1 MEAIHRA
8 FGTNVSTHES
18 RACVSFRCSQGS
30 ECYNWRTMASEPTGQ
45 TCSACGTTVETT
57 EAEPLA
63 RIACPTCGKKI
74 RVERAFD
81 HFVVVETLGVGG
93 MGTVYKARDKQLD
106 RFVALKLLRRDLGG
120 EEDHKAR
127 LQEEARIA
135 AAVNHPYVIQVFDSG
150 TDHGQFYVV
159 MELVDQG
166 SLDDLMALQ
175 PCLPEKRVLEIGI
188 QVAKGLRAAH
198 RRGLIHR
205 DVKPANILF
214 VDEHAAKIGDFGL
227 ASSATQRWGIG
238 GVVWGTPEYVAP
250 ERLNNEPEDFRSDI
264 YSLGATLFHAIAG
277 KPPIEA
283 RTNSAT
289 ALLESKQRP
298 LDLQTTAPDVS
309 AGTVEVL
316 QRMIAAD
323 PAQRFSSYDDL
334 VAELE
339 RAWRELELD
348 DAISGGETRRRRWPS
363 VLSRSTRRSFEAL
376 SGVLRWHRRLPV
388 FIRVALPTVLAVGI
402 LFVIARSRGW
412 LDRSLWNKALA
423 EYRQQVA
430 LYHFA
435 QAAERIRNVKLIGA
449 YYKPAE
455 EVAEKR
461 ARFMSDWKNTLIDDL
476 NRARFL
482 GTLTDISGAQ
492 YMGIV
497 SATDEGLTMKLPYGI
512 AWITWEKLSP
522 QTLLMLSKS
531 FIDPVA
537 RDAPDRMWRCAVFA
551 NETGQTEAARELV
564 DAAAKAKPEYKEQI
578 SQLFPDITLAH

>member
-1 MEAIHRA
+1 
-8 FGTNVSTHES
+8 
-18 RACVSFRCSQGS
+18 
-30 ECYNWRTMASEPTGQ
+30 MASEPTAQACPG
-45 TCSACGTTVETT
+45 CGTTVDTA

-63 RIACPTCGKKI
+63 RIACPKCGKKI
-74 RVERAFD
+74 RVERTFD
-81 HFVVVETLGVGG
+81 HFVVIETLGVGG
-93 MGTVYKARDKQLD
+93 MGTVYKARDMQLD

-120 EEDHKAR
+120 EEDHKTR

-135 AAVNHPYVIQVFDSG
+135 AAVNHPCVIQVFDSG

-175 PCLPEKRVLEIGI
+175 SRLPEKRVLEIGI
-188 QVAKGLRAAH
+188 QVARGLRAAH

-227 ASSATQRWGIG
+227 ASTATQRWASG

-250 ERLNNEPEDFRSDI
+250 ERLNNDPEDLRSDI

-283 RTNSAT
+283 STNSST
-289 ALLESKQRP
+289 ALLELKQQP
-298 LDLQTTAPDVS
+298 LDLQATVPDVS
-309 AGTVEVL
+309 VATAEVL

-363 VLSRSTRRSFEAL
+363 ALSRFTRRSFEAL
-376 SGVLRWHRRLPV
+376 SGVLRWPRLPLL
-388 FIRVALPTVLAVGI
+388 IRVALPTVLAVGI

-412 LDRSLWNKALA
+412 LDRSPWNKALA
-423 EYRQQVA
+423 EYREQVA

-435 QAAERIRNVKLIGA
+435 QAAEGISNVKLIGA

-461 ARFMSDWKNTLIDDL
+461 ARLMSDWKNTLIDDL
-476 NRARFL
+476 NRAHFS

-497 SATDEGLTMKLPYGI
+497 SATDEGLTMKLRYGI

-522 QTLLMLSKS
+522 QTLLMVSRS
-531 FIDPVA
+531 FINPVA
-537 RDAPDRMWRCAVFA
+537 RDAADRQWRCAVFA
-551 NETGQTEAARELV
+551 SETRQPEAATELAE
-564 DAAAKAKPEYKEQI
+564 AAARAKPEYKEQI
-578 SQLFPDITLAH
+578 PQLFSDIGQGPQATR

>member
-1 MEAIHRA
+1 
-8 FGTNVSTHES
+8 
-18 RACVSFRCSQGS
+18 
-30 ECYNWRTMASEPTGQ
+30 MASEPTAQ
-45 TCSACGTTVETT
+45 TCSGCGTTVDTT
-57 EAEPLA
+57 AAEPLA
-63 RIACPTCGKKI
+63 RIACPRCGKKI
-74 RVERAFD
+74 RVERTFD
-81 HFVVVETLGVGG
+81 HFAVVETLGVGG
-93 MGTVYKARDKQLD
+93 MGTVYKARDMQLD

-120 EEDHKAR
+120 EEDHKTR

-135 AAVNHPYVIQVFDSG
+135 AAVNHPCVIQVFDSG

-175 PCLPEKRVLEIGI
+175 LRLPEKRVLEIGI
-188 QVAKGLRAAH
+188 QVARGLRAAQ

-250 ERLNNEPEDFRSDI
+250 ERLNNDPEDFRSDI

-283 RTNSAT
+283 STNSST
-289 ALLESKQRP
+289 ALLELKQQP
-298 LDLQTTAPDVS
+298 LDLQATVPDVS
-309 AGTVEVL
+309 VPTAEVL

-348 DAISGGETRRRRWPS
+348 DAISGGETRRRRWPAA
-363 VLSRSTRRSFEAL
+363 LPRFTRRSFEAL
-376 SGVLRWHRRLPV
+376 SGVLRRFHRLPRL
-388 FIRVALPTVLAVGI
+388 IRVTLPAILAAGI
-402 LFVIARSRGW
+402 LFVIARSKGW
-412 LDRSLWNKALA
+412 LDSGPWNKALA
-423 EYRQQVA
+423 NYKKEVA
-430 LYHFA
+430 LYQFA
-435 QAAERIRNVKLIGA
+435 QAAEEIRNVKLIGG

-461 ARFMSDWKNTLIDDL
+461 AQLMFDWKNTLIDDL
-476 NRARFL
+476 NRARFS
-482 GTLTDISGAQ
+482 GTLTDSSGAQ
-492 YMGIV
+492 YTGIV

-512 AWITWEKLSP
+512 AWITWDKVSP
-522 QTLLMLSKS
+522 KEILAVSKS
-531 FIDPVA
+531 FIDPG
-537 RDAPDRMWRCAVFA
+537 APGAADRQWRCAVFA
-551 NETGQTEAARELV
+551 SETGQPEAARELAE
-564 DAAAKAKPEYKEQI
+564 AAARAKPEYKEQI
-578 SQLFPDITLAH
+578 SVLFPGMSQAP

>member
-1 MEAIHRA
+1 
-8 FGTNVSTHES
+8 
-18 RACVSFRCSQGS
+18 
-30 ECYNWRTMASEPTGQ
+30 MASEPTAQ
-45 TCSACGTTVETT
+45 TCPGCGATVDTT

-74 RVERAFD
+74 RVERTFD
-81 HFVVVETLGVGG
+81 HFLVVETLGVGG
-93 MGTVYKARDKQLD
+93 MGTVYKARDMQLD

-120 EEDHKAR
+120 EEDHKSR

-175 PCLPEKRVLEIGI
+175 PRMPEKRVLEIGI

-250 ERLNNEPEDFRSDI
+250 ERLNNDPEDFRSDI

-277 KPPIEA
+277 KPPVEA
-283 RTNSAT
+283 STNSAV

-298 LDLQTTAPDVS
+298 LDLQVTAPDVS
-309 AGTVEVL
+309 AETAEVL

-323 PAQRFSSYDDL
+323 PGQRFSSYDDL

-339 RAWRELELD
+339 RAWRALALE
-348 DAISGGETRRRRWPS
+348 DATSDGETRRRRWPS
-363 VLSRSTRRSFEAL
+363 ALSRFTRRSFEAL
-376 SGVLRWHRRLPV
+376 SGVLRWHRRLPLL
-388 FIRVALPTVLAVGI
+388 IRVALPAVMAAGI
-402 LFVIARSRGW
+402 LFVIARSKGW
-412 LDRSLWNKALA
+412 LDRGPWNKALA
-423 EYRQQVA
+423 NYRDEVA
-430 LYHFA
+430 VYHFA

-461 ARFMSDWKNTLIDDL
+461 AQFMFDWKNTLIDDL
-476 NRARFL
+476 NRAHYS
-482 GTLTDISGAQ
+482 GILTDNSGAQ
-492 YMGIV
+492 YKGIV

-522 QTLLMLSKS
+522 KELLAVSKS
-531 FIDPVA
+531 FIDPGA
-537 RDAPDRMWRCAVFA
+537 RDAADRQWRCAVFA
-551 NETGQTEAARELV
+551 SETGQTEEATQLAEAAAR
-564 DAAAKAKPEYKEQI
+564 AKPEYKEQI
-578 SQLFPDITLAH
+578 PQLFSNIAQTD

>member
-1 MEAIHRA
+1 
-8 FGTNVSTHES
+8 
-18 RACVSFRCSQGS
+18 
-30 ECYNWRTMASEPTGQ
+30 MASEPTAQ
-45 TCSACGTTVETT
+45 TCPGCGATVDTT

-81 HFVVVETLGVGG
+81 HYVVVETLGVGG
-93 MGTVYKARDKQLD
+93 MGTVYKARDMELD

-120 EEDHKAR
+120 QEDHKAR

-175 PCLPEKRVLEIGI
+175 PRLPEKRVLEIGI
-188 QVAKGLRAAH
+188 QVAKGLRAAQ

-250 ERLNNEPEDFRSDI
+250 ERLHNDPEDFRSDI

-283 RTNSAT
+283 STNSAT

-298 LDLQTTAPDVS
+298 LDLQATAPDVS
-309 AGTVEVL
+309 AETAEVL

-339 RAWRELELD
+339 RAWQAVALE
-348 DAISGGETRRRRWPS
+348 DATSGGETRRRRWRS
-363 VLSRSTRRSFEAL
+363 AWSRFTQRSFEAL
-376 SGVLRWHRRLPV
+376 IGVLRWDRRLP
-388 FIRVALPTVLAVGI
+388 FLIRVGLPAVLALGF

-412 LDRSLWNKALA
+412 LDRSPWNKALA
-423 EYRQQVA
+423 EYREQVA
-430 LYHFA
+430 LYRFA
-435 QAAERIRNVKLIGA
+435 QAAEGIRNVKLIGA

-461 ARFMSDWKNTLIDDL
+461 ARLMFDWKNSLIDDL
-476 NRARFL
+476 NRAHFSGL
-482 GTLTDISGAQ
+482 LTDSSGAQ
-492 YMGIV
+492 YRGIV

-522 QTLLMLSKS
+522 QTLLMVSRS
-531 FIDPVA
+531 FIAPVA
-537 RDAPDRMWRCAVFA
+537 RDAADRQWRCAVFA
-551 NETGQTEAARELV
+551 SESGQTEAARELV

-578 SQLFPDITLAH
+578 SQLFPGIAPAR

>member
-1 MEAIHRA
+1 
-8 FGTNVSTHES
+8 
-18 RACVSFRCSQGS
+18 
-30 ECYNWRTMASEPTGQ
+30 MASEPTTQ
-45 TCSACGTTVETT
+45 TCPGCGATVDTT

-74 RVERAFD
+74 RVERTFD
-81 HFVVVETLGVGG
+81 HFLVVETLGVGG
-93 MGTVYKARDKQLD
+93 MGTVYKARDMQLD

-175 PCLPEKRVLEIGI
+175 PRLPEKRVLEIGI

-214 VDEHAAKIGDFGL
+214 IDEHAAKIGDFGL

-250 ERLNNEPEDFRSDI
+250 ERLNNDPEDFRSDI

-283 RTNSAT
+283 STNSAT

-298 LDLQTTAPDVS
+298 LDLQATAPDVS
-309 AGTVEVL
+309 AETAEVL

-339 RAWRELELD
+339 RAWRALALE
-348 DAISGGETRRRRWPS
+348 DATSDGETRRRRWPS
-363 VLSRSTRRSFEAL
+363 ALSRFTRRSFEAL
-376 SGVLRWHRRLPV
+376 SGVLRWHRRLPLL
-388 FIRVALPTVLAVGI
+388 IRVALPAVMAAGI
-402 LFVIARSRGW
+402 LFVIARSKGW
-412 LDRSLWNKALA
+412 LDRGPWNKALA
-423 EYRQQVA
+423 NYREEVA

-461 ARFMSDWKNTLIDDL
+461 AQLMFDWKNTLIDDL
-476 NRARFL
+476 NRAHFS
-482 GTLTDISGAQ
+482 GTLTDNSGAQ
-492 YMGIV
+492 YTGIV

-522 QTLLMLSKS
+522 KELLAVSKS
-531 FIDPVA
+531 FIDPGA
-537 RDAPDRMWRCAVFA
+537 RDAADRQWRCAVFA
-551 NETGQTEAARELV
+551 SETGQTEEATQLAEAAARV
-564 DAAAKAKPEYKEQI
+564 KPEYKEQI
-578 SQLFPDITLAH
+578 PQLFSNIAQTD

>member
-1 MEAIHRA
+1 MD
-8 FGTNVSTHES
+8 
-18 RACVSFRCSQGS
+18 
-30 ECYNWRTMASEPTGQ
+30 
-45 TCSACGTTVETT
+45 TTA
-57 EAEPLA
+57 AEPLA
-63 RIACPTCGKKI
+63 RVACPTCGKKI
-74 RVERAFD
+74 RVERTFD

-93 MGTVYKARDKQLD
+93 MGTVYKARDMELD

-127 LQEEARIA
+127 LQQEARIA
-135 AAVNHPYVIQVFDSG
+135 AAVNHPCVIQVFDSG

-175 PCLPEKRVLEIGI
+175 LRLPEKRVLEIGI
-188 QVAKGLRAAH
+188 QVARGLRAAQ

-227 ASSATQRWGIG
+227 ASSATQRWGS

-250 ERLNNEPEDFRSDI
+250 ERLNNDPEDFRSDI

-289 ALLESKQRP
+289 ELLESKQRP

-309 AGTVEVL
+309 AATVEVL

-339 RAWRELELD
+339 RAWRELALD
-348 DAISGGETRRRRWPS
+348 DAISGGETRRRRWPLA
-363 VLSRSTRRSFEAL
+363 LSRFTRRSFEGL
-376 SGVLRWHRRLPV
+376 SGVLRWPRRLPLV
-388 FIRVALPTVLAVGI
+388 IRVALPAVLAVGI

-412 LDRSLWNKALA
+412 LDRGPWNRAFASYK
-423 EYRQQVA
+423 EQVA
-430 LYHFA
+430 LYQFA
-435 QAAERIRNVKLIGA
+435 QAAEGIRNVKLFGG

-455 EVAEKR
+455 EVAENR
-461 ARFMSDWKNTLIDDL
+461 ARLMLDWKSTLIDDL
-476 NRARFL
+476 NRAHFS
-482 GTLTDISGAQ
+482 GTLTDSSGAQ
-492 YMGIV
+492 YTGIV

-512 AWITWEKLSP
+512 AWITWDKLSP
-522 QTLLMLSKS
+522 KEILAVSKS
-531 FIDPVA
+531 FIDPG
-537 RDAPDRMWRCAVFA
+537 APGAADRQWRCAVFA
-551 NETGQTEAARELV
+551 SETGQTEAARELAE
-564 DAAAKAKPEYKEQI
+564 AAARAKPEYKEQI
-578 SQLFPDITLAH
+578 SVLFPDMSQAPSPTR

>member
-1 MEAIHRA
+1 
-8 FGTNVSTHES
+8 
-18 RACVSFRCSQGS
+18 
-30 ECYNWRTMASEPTGQ
+30 MASEPTAQ
-45 TCSACGTTVETT
+45 TCPACGTTVDTT

-93 MGTVYKARDKQLD
+93 MGSVYKARDKQLD
-106 RFVALKLLRRDLGG
+106 RFVALKLLRKDLGG

-166 SLDDLMALQ
+166 SIDDLMALQ
-175 PCLPEKRVLEIGI
+175 PRLPEKRVLEIGI

-250 ERLNNEPEDFRSDI
+250 ERLNNDPEDFRSDI

-277 KPPIEA
+277 KPPVDVS
-283 RTNSAT
+283 TNSAT
-289 ALLESKQRP
+289 DLLQSKQRP
-298 LDLQTTAPDVS
+298 PDLRSIAPDIS
-309 AGTVEVL
+309 AGTAEVL

-323 PAQRFSSYDDL
+323 PGQRFSSYDDL

-339 RAWRELELD
+339 RVWRALALEDATD
-348 DAISGGETRRRRWPS
+348 DGETRRRRSPS
-363 VLSRSTRRSFEAL
+363 IFSRGGRRSFEAL
-376 SGVLRWHRRLPV
+376 QSVWQWTRRLPL
-388 FIRVALPTVLAVGI
+388 FIRVVLPAMLAAGI
-402 LFVIARSRGW
+402 LFVIARNTGW
-412 LDRSLWNKALA
+412 LDRGRWNKALA
-423 EYRQQVA
+423 NYREEVG
-430 LYHFA
+430 LYQFA
-435 QAAERIRNVKLIGA
+435 QATEGIRNVKLIA
-449 YYKPAE
+449 ETYAPAK
-455 EVAEKR
+455 EVAEKK
-461 ARFMSDWKNTLIDDL
+461 AQLMLDWKNTLIDDL
-476 NRARFL
+476 DRAHFA
-482 GTLTDISGAQ
+482 GTLNDNSGAR
-492 YMGIV
+492 YTGIV

-512 AWITWEKLSP
+512 AWITWDKLSP
-522 QTLLMLSKS
+522 ETLLMISRS
-531 FIDPVA
+531 FIDSGR
-537 RDAPDRMWRCAVFA
+537 RDAADRQWRCAVFA
-551 NETGQTEAARELV
+551 AETAQPEAATELAE
-564 DAAAKAKPEYKEQI
+564 AAAKAKPEYREQI
-578 SQLFPDITLAH
+578 PQRFLDIAGRR

>member
-1 MEAIHRA
+1 
-8 FGTNVSTHES
+8 
-18 RACVSFRCSQGS
+18 
-30 ECYNWRTMASEPTGQ
+30 MASEPTAQ
-45 TCSACGTTVETT
+45 TCPGCGATVDTT

-74 RVERAFD
+74 RVERTFD
-81 HFVVVETLGVGG
+81 HFLVVETLGVGG
-93 MGTVYKARDKQLD
+93 MGTVYKARDMQLD

-175 PCLPEKRVLEIGI
+175 PRLPEKRVLEIGI

-214 VDEHAAKIGDFGL
+214 IDEHAAKIGDFGL

-250 ERLNNEPEDFRSDI
+250 ERLNNDPEDFRSDI

-283 RTNSAT
+283 STNSAT

-298 LDLQTTAPDVS
+298 LDLQATAPDVS
-309 AGTVEVL
+309 AETAEVL

-339 RAWRELELD
+339 RAWRALALE
-348 DAISGGETRRRRWPS
+348 DATSDGETRRRRWPS
-363 VLSRSTRRSFEAL
+363 ALSRFTRRSFEAL
-376 SGVLRWHRRLPV
+376 SGVLRWHRRLPLL
-388 FIRVALPTVLAVGI
+388 IRVALPAVMAAGI
-402 LFVIARSRGW
+402 LFVIARSKGW
-412 LDRSLWNKALA
+412 LDRGPWNKALA
-423 EYRQQVA
+423 NYREEVV

-461 ARFMSDWKNTLIDDL
+461 AQLMFDWKNTLIDDL
-476 NRARFL
+476 NRAHFS
-482 GTLTDISGAQ
+482 GTLTDNSGAQ
-492 YMGIV
+492 YTGIV

-522 QTLLMLSKS
+522 KELLAVSKS
-531 FIDPVA
+531 FIDPGA
-537 RDAPDRMWRCAVFA
+537 RDAADRQWRCAVFA
-551 NETGQTEAARELV
+551 SETGQTEEATQLAEAAARV
-564 DAAAKAKPEYKEQI
+564 KPEYKEQI
-578 SQLFPDITLAH
+578 PQLFSNIAQTD

>member
-1 MEAIHRA
+1 
-8 FGTNVSTHES
+8 
-18 RACVSFRCSQGS
+18 
-30 ECYNWRTMASEPTGQ
+30 MASEPTAQ
-45 TCSACGTTVETT
+45 TCPGCGTTVDTT

-63 RIACPTCGKKI
+63 RIACPKCGKKI
-74 RVERAFD
+74 RVERIFD

-93 MGTVYKARDKQLD
+93 MGTVYKARDMQLD
-106 RFVALKLLRRDLGG
+106 RFVALKLLHRDLGG
-120 EEDHKAR
+120 EEDHKTR

-159 MELVDQG
+159 MELVDHG

-175 PCLPEKRVLEIGI
+175 PRLPEKRVLEIGI
-188 QVAKGLRAAH
+188 QVARGLRAAH

-227 ASSATQRWGIG
+227 ASTATQRWAIG

-250 ERLNNEPEDFRSDI
+250 ERLNNDPEDFRSDI

-283 RTNSAT
+283 STNSSS
-289 ALLESKQRP
+289 ALLELKQQP
-298 LDLQTTAPDVS
+298 LDLQ
-309 AGTVEVL
+309 GTVPDISVATAEVL

-339 RAWRELELD
+339 RAWRALALD

-363 VLSRSTRRSFEAL
+363 ALSRFTRGSFEAL
-376 SGVLRWHRRLPV
+376 SGVLRWHRRLPLL
-388 FIRVALPTVLAVGI
+388 IRVALPAVLAVGI

-412 LDRSLWNKALA
+412 LDRSPWNRALA
-423 EYRQQVA
+423 NYREQVA

-435 QAAERIRNVKLIGA
+435 QAAEEIRNVKLIGA

-461 ARFMSDWKNTLIDDL
+461 ARLLFDWKNTLIEDL
-476 NRARFL
+476 NRRHFSS
-482 GTLTDISGAQ
+482 TLIDSSGAK
-492 YMGIV
+492 YAGIV

-522 QTLLMLSKS
+522 QTLLMVSRS
-531 FIDPVA
+531 FINPVA
-537 RDAPDRMWRCAVFA
+537 RDAADRQWRCAVFA
-551 NETGQTEAARELV
+551 SETGQTEAATELAET
-564 DAAAKAKPEYKEQI
+564 AARAKPEYKEQI
-578 SQLFPDITLAH
+578 PQLFSDIAQGPQARR

>member
-1 MEAIHRA
+1 
-8 FGTNVSTHES
+8 
-18 RACVSFRCSQGS
+18 
-30 ECYNWRTMASEPTGQ
+30 MASEPTAQ
-45 TCSACGTTVETT
+45 TCPGCGATVDTT

-93 MGTVYKARDKQLD
+93 MGTVYKARDMELD

-120 EEDHKAR
+120 QEDHKAR

-175 PCLPEKRVLEIGI
+175 PRLPEKRVLEIGI
-188 QVAKGLRAAH
+188 QVAKGLRAAQ

-250 ERLNNEPEDFRSDI
+250 ERLHNDPEDFRSDI

-283 RTNSAT
+283 STNSAT

-298 LDLQTTAPDVS
+298 LDLQATAPDVS
-309 AGTVEVL
+309 AETAEVL

-339 RAWRELELD
+339 RAWQAVALE
-348 DAISGGETRRRRWPS
+348 DATSGGETRRRRWRS
-363 VLSRSTRRSFEAL
+363 AWSRFTQRSFEAL
-376 SGVLRWHRRLPV
+376 IGVLRWDRRLP
-388 FIRVALPTVLAVGI
+388 FLIRVGLPAVLALGF

-412 LDRSLWNKALA
+412 LDRSPWNKALA
-423 EYRQQVA
+423 EYREQVA
-430 LYHFA
+430 LYRFA
-435 QAAERIRNVKLIGA
+435 QAAEGIRNVKLIGA

-461 ARFMSDWKNTLIDDL
+461 ARLMFDWKNSLIDDL
-476 NRARFL
+476 NRAHFSGL
-482 GTLTDISGAQ
+482 LTDSSGAQ
-492 YMGIV
+492 YRGIV

-522 QTLLMLSKS
+522 QTLLMVSRS
-531 FIDPVA
+531 FIAPVA
-537 RDAPDRMWRCAVFA
+537 RDAADRQWRCAVFA
-551 NETGQTEAARELV
+551 SESGQTEAARELV

-578 SQLFPDITLAH
+578 SQLFPGIAPAR

>member
-1 MEAIHRA
+1 
-8 FGTNVSTHES
+8 
-18 RACVSFRCSQGS
+18 
-30 ECYNWRTMASEPTGQ
+30 MASEPTAQ
-45 TCSACGTTVETT
+45 TCPACGTSVDTT

-74 RVERAFD
+74 RVERTFD

-175 PCLPEKRVLEIGI
+175 PRVPEKRVLEIGI

-250 ERLNNEPEDFRSDI
+250 ERLNNDPEDFRSDI

-283 RTNSAT
+283 STNSAT
-289 ALLESKQRP
+289 ALFESKQRP
-298 LDLQTTAPDVS
+298 LDLQATAPDIS
-309 AGTVEVL
+309 EATAEVL
-316 QRMIAAD
+316 QRMIASD

-339 RAWRELELD
+339 RAWRALALE
-348 DAISGGETRRRRWPS
+348 DATSDGETRRRRWPS
-363 VLSRSTRRSFEAL
+363 ALSRFTRRSFEAL
-376 SGVLRWHRRLPV
+376 SGVLRLYIRLPF
-388 FIRVALPTVLAVGI
+388 FIRVALPAVLAVGF
-402 LFVIARSRGW
+402 LFVIARNVLPSWTELTAIATGW
-412 LDRSLWNKALA
+412 LDRAPWNKALA
-423 EYRQQVA
+423 DYREQVA
-430 LYHFA
+430 LYHFP
-435 QAAERIRNVKLIGA
+435 QAAEGIRNVKLIGA
-449 YYKPAE
+449 YYEPAKE
-455 EVAEKR
+455 AAEKR
-461 ARFMSDWKNTLIDDL
+461 AQLMFDWKNTLIDDL
-476 NRARFL
+476 NRAHFS
-482 GTLTDISGAQ
+482 GTLTDSSGAQ
-492 YMGIV
+492 YTGIV

-512 AWITWEKLSP
+512 AWITWDELSP
-522 QTLLMLSKS
+522 REILAVSKS
-531 FIDPVA
+531 FIDPGA
-537 RDAPDRMWRCAVFA
+537 RGAADRQWRCAVFA
-551 NETGQTEAARELV
+551 SETGQTEAARELAE
-564 DAAAKAKPEYKEQI
+564 AAARANPEYKEQI
-578 SQLFPDITLAH
+578 SVLFPGMPQAP

>member
-1 MEAIHRA
+1 
-8 FGTNVSTHES
+8 
-18 RACVSFRCSQGS
+18 
-30 ECYNWRTMASEPTGQ
+30 MASEPTGQ
-45 TCSACGTTVETT
+45 TCSACGTTVDTT
-57 EAEPLA
+57 EAEPLV

-120 EEDHKAR
+120 EEDHKTR

-135 AAVNHPYVIQVFDSG
+135 AAVNHPCVIQVFDSG

-175 PCLPEKRVLEIGI
+175 PRLPEKRVLEIGI
-188 QVAKGLRAAH
+188 QVARGLRAAQ

-227 ASSATQRWGIG
+227 ASTATQRWASG

-250 ERLNNEPEDFRSDI
+250 ERLNNDPEDFRSDI

-283 RTNSAT
+283 STNSST
-289 ALLESKQRP
+289 ALLELKQQP
-298 LDLQTTAPDVS
+298 LDLQATVPDVS
-309 AGTVEVL
+309 VPTAEVL

-334 VAELE
+334 VTELE

-363 VLSRSTRRSFEAL
+363 ALSRFTRRRFEAL
-376 SGVLRWHRRLPV
+376 SGVLRWHRRLPL
-388 FIRVALPTVLAVGI
+388 FIRVALPAVLAAGI
-402 LFVIARSRGW
+402 LFVIARSTGW
-412 LDRSLWNKALA
+412 LDRGQWNKALA
-423 EYRQQVA
+423 NYRGQVA
-430 LYHFA
+430 LYQFA
-435 QAAERIRNVKLIGA
+435 QAVEEIRNVKLIGA
-449 YYKPAE
+449 YYKPAK

-461 ARFMSDWKNTLIDDL
+461 AQFMSDWKNTLIDDL
-476 NRARFL
+476 NRAHFS
-482 GTLTDISGAQ
+482 GTLTDSSGAQ
-492 YMGIV
+492 YTGIV
-497 SATDEGLTMKLPYGI
+497 SATDEGITMKLPYGI
-512 AWITWEKLSP
+512 AWITWEKLAP
-522 QTLLMLSKS
+522 QTLLMVSRS

-537 RDAPDRMWRCAVFA
+537 RDAADRLWRCAVFA
-551 NETGQTEAARELV
+551 SETGQTEAARELV

-578 SQLFPDITLAH
+578 SQLFPDIALAH